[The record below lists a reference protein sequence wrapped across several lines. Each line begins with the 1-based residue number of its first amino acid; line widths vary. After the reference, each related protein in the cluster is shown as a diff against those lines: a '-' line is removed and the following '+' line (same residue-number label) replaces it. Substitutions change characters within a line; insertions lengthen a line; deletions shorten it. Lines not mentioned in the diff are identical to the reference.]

1 MRESVGVN
9 KSTVARP
16 FNVRLR
22 SLSVSLNKP
31 VMVCNKLCLV
41 YLTGLTQIVCIH
53 LFQRGLHLR
62 KHGS

>member
-9 KSTVARP
+9 KSTVARL

-41 YLTGLTQIVCIH
+41 YLTGLTHTFLYTFIPGW
-53 LFQRGLHLR
+53 LALEEAW
-62 KHGS
+62 